1 MKESIR
7 KILKEEVGYPTGVD
21 TRSWEG
27 KEDAINR
34 LRIVFTKMKEGKGW
48 DTYLSKIDK
57 TKKIPSGMSDLTGGL
72 WTILKY
78 MGIDT
83 QQRLYGTQHIYYW
96 FATTFMKNGGYGR
109 DFKEGEIQ
117 LIEVP
122 VFEMEGQYTEEQYAY
137 KTGWGDIIGVSG
149 EEEAINRFEN
159 DIDHYIEDSEE
170 DDRDYGDS
178 YDVTNVIIN
187 NVKFI

>member
-1 MKESIR
+1 MKGLIR
-7 KILKEEVGYPTGVD
+7 KILKEEVGG
-21 TRSWEG
+21 
-27 KEDAINR
+27 DAISR

-48 DTYLSKIDK
+48 DVYLSEIDE
-57 TKKIPSGMSDLTGGL
+57 TKKITGSMYDLTGGL
-72 WTILKY
+72 WTLLKY

-83 QQRLYGTQHIYYW
+83 DQRVHHTQYIYYW
-96 FATTFMKNGGYGR
+96 FAATFMKNGGYGR

-117 LIEVP
+117 LVELP
-122 VFEMEGQYTEEQYAY
+122 VYEMEGQYTEEQYAF
-137 KTGWGDIIGVSG
+137 KTGWGDIVGVSG

-178 YDVTNVIIN
+178 SDVTNVTVQNIKNI
-187 NVKFI
+187 KFDPQWVGL